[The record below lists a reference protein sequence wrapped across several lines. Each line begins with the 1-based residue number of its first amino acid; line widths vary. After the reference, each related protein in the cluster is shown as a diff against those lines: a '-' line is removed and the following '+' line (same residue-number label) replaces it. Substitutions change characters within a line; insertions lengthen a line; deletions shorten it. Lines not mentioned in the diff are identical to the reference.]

1 MCGINHYSEIRWDFF
16 KKLIYRH
23 LPLAMK
29 SDCVK
34 ISVLIANETAV
45 VKGKQSKWMTASMCL
60 SLSVVLH
67 VVIAVLICLRILA
80 LQTLPEEVKK
90 EAEEDMI
97 IAVRLEPMKAS
108 VQPMSP
114 PLQSVPKPVRNAPL
128 TPEELKS
135 LAAKTPAEVKTEPKM
150 KPKLKPKDLPKYART
165 ASDQLTGNVPDTNL
179 LGERDTIAAS
189 NAKTVAGAPDRASIR
204 GEKSKDGIEE
214 TVDTRFQD
222 GELEHMN
229 KGGEA
234 AVAQIKP
241 PSEVVPDPNKIAEID
256 QKELK
261 SSVEST
267 KEVGEALEQAKLAET
282 NKEAKKFLE
291 TQKKMALNEDLPS
304 SKNTGANEKK
314 GLEDQKKT
322 IANKD
327 VDPDALKQKA
337 QEKKQKKQES
347 KPKTA
352 TNKSGS
358 KKSKKGFRSEAKAT
372 VMEGTISRRSKIGS
386 KNVKATPVGKYMA
399 QISKLVEQEWQR
411 RCMMHADLIQPG
423 TLRISFI
430 VDERGKV
437 RNIDTI
443 SQTQGSKNQESLTFQ
458 ALMSVKIPPMPK
470 KVRESQGGDP
480 LEFRYYFRFQ

>member
-1 MCGINHYSEIRWDFF
+1 
-16 KKLIYRH
+16 
-23 LPLAMK
+23 MK

-34 ISVLIANETAV
+34 ISVLIMNETTM
-45 VKGKQSKWMTASMCL
+45 VKAKQSKWMTASMCL

-97 IAVRLEPMKAS
+97 IAVRLEPMKAP

-135 LAAKTPAEVKTEPKM
+135 LAAKAPAEVKPKLEPKV
-150 KPKLKPKDLPKYART
+150 KPKDLPKYART

-241 PSEVVPDPNKIAEID
+241 PSEVLPDPDKIAEID

-267 KEVGEALEQAKLAET
+267 KDIGEALEQAKLAET

-291 TQKKMALNEDLPS
+291 TQKKMALHEDLPS

-314 GLEDQKKT
+314 GLEEQKTT

-327 VDPDALKQKA
+327 ADPDALKQKA

-423 TLRISFI
+423 TLRIGFM

-437 RNIDTI
+437 KNISTI
-443 SQTQGSKNQESLTFQ
+443 AQTMGSENQRSLTFQ

-470 KVRESQGGDP
+470 KVRESQRGDP